1 MINPY
6 EIMLNEMLEIKNMLN
21 ILLEKSKSNNDFADY
36 PELLNRTQAAKLLNI
51 AMTTLDRYVK
61 EGKVK
66 KHTKGTLVRFKKS
79 ELIGNLKTLQK
90 WERM

>member
-1 MINPY
+1 MNNPFDILF
-6 EIMLNEMLEIKNMLN
+6 EKLSN
-21 ILLEKSKSNNDFADY
+21 IENLLQTVVNQQKTDDDFAAY
-36 PELLNRTQAAKLLNI
+36 PELLSRTQAAKLLNI
-51 AMTTLDRYVK
+51 AKTTLDRYVR
-61 EGKVK
+61 EGRVK